1 MDVDQEAYTLDLRPS
16 GTNYTYTLTGVST
29 VAASASVVEVMPGVF
44 SVLLGARSFTVHVA
58 PNGEEL
64 EVWTGCERRVI
75 SLGDT
80 RDRAAQNKRA
90 TVTGP
95 VEVRTQMP
103 GKVIRLL
110 VAPGDRVEVDQ
121 GVIVVE
127 AMKMQNEMKS
137 PKAGTVTRIDTREG
151 ATVAAGEALIAI
163 E

>member
-1 MDVDQEAYTLDLRPS
+1 
-16 GTNYTYTLTGVST
+16 
-29 VAASASVVEVMPGVF
+29 VF

-64 EVWTGCERRVI
+64 EVWTGCERRAI

-95 VEVRTQMP
+95 VEVRAQMP

-137 PKAGTVTRIDTREG
+137 PKAGTVTRIHTREG
-151 ATVAAGEALIAI
+151 ATVAAGETLIAI